1 MRKYLFIVAVVLA
14 VGVVASSVLAH
25 DDDDKGGPNK
35 GSSLGQG
42 KKLEKTL
49 ERLEALELPEV
60 ESPRTHLPSLFL
72 GPQGQA
78 RIISGEL
85 INLGNATPAVDG
97 VRVWGI
103 DLRVDMGSARF
114 SPRGIERS
122 DLQIG
127 DKINVKGQI
136 GEGTGVI
143 TASLVHALSSRY
155 RLTDELFEKITKL
168 IERLR
173 ELQEKAGLPLTPLP
187 ETQ

>member
-1 MRKYLFIVAVVLA
+1 MRKYLFIAAVVLA
-14 VGVVASSVLAH
+14 IAVIASSALAR
-25 DDDDKGGPNK
+25 DDDEKNGPNK
-35 GSSLGQG
+35 GSNLGQV

-49 ERLEALELPEV
+49 ERLEAFELPEV
-60 ESPRTHLPSLFL
+60 ESTRTYRPSLFL

-97 VRVWGI
+97 IRVWGI

-114 SPRGIERS
+114 SPRGTDRS

-127 DKINVKGQI
+127 DKINVKGQVD
-136 GEGTGVI
+136 EGTGVI
-143 TASLVHALSSRY
+143 TASLVHALSSRH

-187 ETQ
+187 VAP